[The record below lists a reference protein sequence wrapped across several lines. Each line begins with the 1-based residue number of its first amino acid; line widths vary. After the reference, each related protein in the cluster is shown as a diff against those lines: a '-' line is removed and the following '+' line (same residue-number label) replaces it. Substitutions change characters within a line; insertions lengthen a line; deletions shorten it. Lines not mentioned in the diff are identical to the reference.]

1 MVNKIFE
8 IKNMVGKKNT
18 FYLCLLFFFL
28 IISSITEFIG
38 LGSIPIYIGLITDTD
53 YYLGKINSDFI
64 NKKIEGYEQSQLIII
79 SSIALVIIF
88 FAKNIF
94 QIFLVYFQ
102 GKLIKKI
109 KLNLTTK
116 IFNEFL
122 NIEFK
127 EILKRNT
134 SIFIRTINLDAGN
147 TTIFILNI
155 LNLVKETLTIIAIII
170 LLLIAKPYISLILF
184 VFFSISVA
192 LFYLF
197 THKKLFERGKKIQF
211 LHSEI
216 IKLVTET
223 MGSIKEI
230 KVFNQEN
237 KISKIFSK
245 AITSSEEFLFKNYV
259 IKSLPRIYLELL
271 CVIVIVLVILSFV
284 LLNEDIISLLPFLS
298 LIVVS
303 ALRLIPGLNLIQN
316 SISTLKSIMPS
327 YNHIINEIDFLQKQ
341 NQNKKNNM
349 EPVYF
354 KKEILLKNISFKYDN
369 FPKMVLD
376 NLDFQI
382 NKGDRIGIIGGSGT
396 GKTTLVNLILGLIKP
411 TSGGIFIDGNKYD
424 ASKNSWGN
432 NLGYVPQE
440 TFLIDDTI
448 KKNILFGLE
457 ENDNTLDELL
467 SAASKAQILEFINS
481 LSDKFDTKVGERGV
495 NLSIGQKQR
504 IGIARALYRNPD
516 LLVFDESTSSLDQ
529 TTETNFVND
538 IFKITEDKTI
548 IFISHRL
555 NALRNC
561 NKIFDIGLKKIVNL

>member
-1 MVNKIFE
+1 MIGPIAPVF
-8 IKNMVGKKNT
+8 
-18 FYLCLLFFFL
+18 LLGPSM
-28 IISSITEFIG
+28 ISTPSDTKCASI
-38 LGSIPIYIGLITDTD
+38 
-53 YYLGKINSDFI
+53 
-64 NKKIEGYEQSQLIII
+64 
-79 SSIALVIIF
+79 
-88 FAKNIF
+88 
-94 QIFLVYFQ
+94 
-102 GKLIKKI
+102 
-109 KLNLTTK
+109 
-116 IFNEFL
+116 
-122 NIEFK
+122 
-127 EILKRNT
+127 
-134 SIFIRTINLDAGN
+134 
-147 TTIFILNI
+147 
-155 LNLVKETLTIIAIII
+155 
-170 LLLIAKPYISLILF
+170 
-184 VFFSISVA
+184 
-192 LFYLF
+192 
-197 THKKLFERGKKIQF
+197 
-211 LHSEI
+211 
-216 IKLVTET
+216 
-223 MGSIKEI
+223 
-230 KVFNQEN
+230 
-237 KISKIFSK
+237 
-245 AITSSEEFLFKNYV
+245 
-259 IKSLPRIYLELL
+259 
-271 CVIVIVLVILSFV
+271 
-284 LLNEDIISLLPFLS
+284 S

-411 TSGGIFIDGNKYD
+411 TSGGIFIDGNKFD

-457 ENDNTLDELL
+457 ENDNTLDKML